1 MHLWAEIGHHVLL
14 LLSIQSF
21 MTLEK
26 LLTISIA
33 SKDRPEVVEA
43 TLRKIH
49 EFGLE
54 DCPLILCDD
63 GSSPQLA
70 PPALS
75 LFTRGRVLRNP
86 VAQGQAAARNRIA
99 TECSTP
105 YLLQLDD
112 DSYPVCGSLDEAL
125 AIIKEHDNCAALALA
140 LDEPPRGRRTGMP
153 HEGNSEPIRA
163 FVGCGC
169 ILRVKFFLEIGG
181 YAEWLGATGEEDEF
195 CIQLNR
201 VGKSVLYTDRL
212 RVRHD
217 VSHVGRDEEAIR
229 FRSYRNWSWI
239 WVRYLPCSV
248 LGVLLFGLWLRA
260 IGQILR
266 GKGLA
271 ALRGCIEGLQPPS
284 PRRKRES
291 VTLAQYLSFRSK
303 PHHLDM
309 FEKVSMGEF
318 ADLHVPDIAPVVFP
332 AGPPLLVSVIVPVF
346 NRPDKIQECVNS
358 VYQQTHRPIELLVV
372 DDGSTDGTPAVL
384 DEMERQWGGIADA
397 GFEFRVIRQPNAGAP
412 AARNRGLR
420 HARGQWIQFLD
431 SDDLLLP
438 RKITNGL
445 LEARRSNAVIVYCRA
460 QFVDRSGVLLE
471 RFWGRPLSGDWRDY
485 FEFSWQ
491 TMCALYS
498 RQALESIGFWNEDL
512 IISQDWEFCI
522 RAVISGQSVEYHD
535 EVGALYMSEGDD
547 RIGSS
552 LNSRK
557 HRGRE
562 LALWSV
568 HAYLENRGLMCSKIR
583 GRFRSRFLHILISY
597 RVCGESVLAAN
608 LLEQMAVA
616 NVLPGR
622 LVGILGVVPNRWLAG
637 FIVGRFDRL
646 QASARS
652 SIR

>member
-1 MHLWAEIGHHVLL
+1 
-14 LLSIQSF
+14 
-21 MTLEK
+21 
-26 LLTISIA
+26 
-33 SKDRPEVVEA
+33 
-43 TLRKIH
+43 
-49 EFGLE
+49 
-54 DCPLILCDD
+54 
-63 GSSPQLA
+63 
-70 PPALS
+70 
-75 LFTRGRVLRNP
+75 
-86 VAQGQAAARNRIA
+86 
-99 TECSTP
+99 
-105 YLLQLDD
+105 
-112 DSYPVCGSLDEAL
+112 
-125 AIIKEHDNCAALALA
+125 
-140 LDEPPRGRRTGMP
+140 
-153 HEGNSEPIRA
+153 
-163 FVGCGC
+163 
-169 ILRVKFFLEIGG
+169 
-181 YAEWLGATGEEDEF
+181 
-195 CIQLNR
+195 
-201 VGKSVLYTDRL
+201 
-212 RVRHD
+212 
-217 VSHVGRDEEAIR
+217 
-229 FRSYRNWSWI
+229 
-239 WVRYLPCSV
+239 
-248 LGVLLFGLWLRA
+248 
-260 IGQILR
+260 
-266 GKGLA
+266 
-271 ALRGCIEGLQPPS
+271 
-284 PRRKRES
+284 
-291 VTLAQYLSFRSK
+291 
-303 PHHLDM
+303 
-309 FEKVSMGEF
+309 
-318 ADLHVPDIAPVVFP
+318 
-332 AGPPLLVSVIVPVF
+332 
-346 NRPDKIQECVNS
+346 
-358 VYQQTHRPIELLVV
+358 
-372 DDGSTDGTPAVL
+372 
-384 DEMERQWGGIADA
+384 
-397 GFEFRVIRQPNAGAP
+397 
-412 AARNRGLR
+412 
-420 HARGQWIQFLD
+420 
-431 SDDLLLP
+431 
-438 RKITNGL
+438 